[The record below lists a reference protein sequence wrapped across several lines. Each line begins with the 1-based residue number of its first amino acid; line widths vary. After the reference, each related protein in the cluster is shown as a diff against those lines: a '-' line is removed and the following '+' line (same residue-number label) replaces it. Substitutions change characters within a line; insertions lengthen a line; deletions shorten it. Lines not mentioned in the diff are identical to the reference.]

1 METVISILA
10 VLLTVSAFFNAYMLD
25 GLNLLKKEVFQLEEK
40 LKRWEK
46 NGIIRDRRTGRYVP
60 KSKTNDS

>member
-46 NGIIRDRRTGRYVP
+46 NGIIRDRRTGRYVS
-60 KSKTNDS
+60 KGKTNDS